1 MDYPVTLTV
10 DFPERLSRLTTF
22 FRIFI
27 IIPIFIVLSLISG
40 GFEWTAGE
48 NVESYQYAFGG
59 LVVLPLILLI
69 LFRQKYPRW
78 WFDWNLA
85 LTKFSARVSAYFM
98 LLRDEY
104 PSTDEEQAV
113 HIEIPYPNVKEE
125 LNRWL
130 PLVKWF
136 LAIPHYIVLFFL
148 GIAAVVSAIISWF
161 AILFT
166 ARYPRSLFDFVVG
179 VFRWSLRVS
188 AYAFLL
194 TTDRYPPF
202 RLVD

>member
-1 MDYPVTLTV
+1 MAQTSVAYPVSLSIDYPDRKLN
-10 DFPERLSRLTTF
+10 RLTTF
-22 FRIFI
+22 FRLFTV
-27 IIPIFIVLSLISG
+27 IPIAIILWLI
-40 GFEWTAGE
+40 
-48 NVESYQYAFGG
+48 NGG
-59 LVVLPLILLI
+59 LVVLPLVLML
-69 LFRQKYPRW
+69 LFRQKYPKW

-85 LTKFSARVSAYFM
+85 LTKFSTRVGAYFA

-113 HIEIPYPNVKEE
+113 HLEIAYPDAKQ

-136 LAIPHYIVLFFL
+136 LAIPHYIVLWL
-148 GIAAVVSAIISWF
+148 LSIAAFVCIVIAWF

-166 ARYPRSLFDFVVG
+166 GRYPRGLFDFVVG
-179 VFRWSLRVS
+179 FLRWVLRVE

-202 RLVD
+202 RLSA